1 MNKERLHAFLKSIVG
16 PKDAADEDVSQWPA
30 FARNQNLMAGNSPF
44 TSPNAW
50 FRGSHRWITATWI
63 TDWEVHL
70 HFGFLNMP
78 GRPHS
83 HLELAKASKDWLP
96 KLARK
101 ARSWWR
107 KPTVAGE
114 AMLATYETGIQIVS
128 RQPFSKTL
136 LSKESATAAV
146 GLLAPCAGFL
156 IKRYNGSLRAL
167 GIDVISMLATIIV
180 TAFLIAA
187 SRHFFALPRF
197 SWSVALLQ
205 D

>member
-16 PKDAADEDVSQWPA
+16 PKDAADEDVSKWPA
-30 FARNQNLMAGNSPF
+30 FAQNQNLMAGNSPF

-63 TDWEVHL
+63 NDWEVHL
-70 HFGFLNMP
+70 HFGFLNVP

-83 HLELAKASKDWLP
+83 HLELAKASKRWLP

-107 KPTVAGE
+107 MPTVAGE
-114 AMLATYETGIQIVS
+114 AMLATYETGIQIVP

-136 LSKESATAAV
+136 LGKDSVTTAL
-146 GLLAPCAGFL
+146 GLCAPCVSYL
-156 IKRYNGSLRAL
+156 VKNYNGSLRAL
-167 GIDVISMLATIIV
+167 GIDAIWMLAIIIA
-180 TAFLIAA
+180 TTSLIATF
-187 SRHFFALPRF
+187 RHFFALPRF